1 MKNAKS
7 LVQLLLWLAAAT
19 QAAAGDDLAG
29 APTDDPEGT
38 DVPVAEQD
46 LEADM
51 QNIGPDPIRDPDEI
65 SLDLLNAEFRRV
77 GMLVGDRAYDEAD
90 SVAKRAIEMAIRLK
104 GPRSAEMAK
113 ALTNL
118 AIVQHYT
125 AQYDAAQ
132 QNFQSAIEIIEDNE
146 DRLNSQ
152 LVNPLRGLAASQL
165 EGGRPDLAS
174 STLQRAV
181 HVTHVNDGPHNPGQV
196 ELLDSLT
203 EVNVRMGLHEEA
215 NDLQDT
221 VYALNVRHMANDSM
235 ELIPSLMK
243 RAQWQHRIGFINQ
256 ERSTYRRVIRIYESS
271 FGKAALQLIRPLVLL
286 GKSFSYLD
294 MSGVQAFRETT
305 LTGGE
310 IYFKRAVRIAAEHPD
325 TNWEMQTIATLA
337 LGDHYMHIGNT
348 PRATQTY
355 LGVWDL
361 LSEDEER
368 LDTRQEQLE
377 INVVLKMEPLPQ
389 YIGNARPETAPSSG
403 DPVLQGSISLIYDI
417 SVRGRAS
424 GVKLLEADPPEFLE
438 IQKAAQRELRR
449 RIFRPRF
456 FEAKAATST
465 DQVFVHTFFYRMS
478 DLEALRDDSSASDSD
493 DS

>member
-1 MKNAKS
+1 MKNSKS

-19 QAAAGDDLAG
+19 QAAAGDDLVG
-29 APTDDPEGT
+29 APTDPEGT

-46 LEADM
+46 LEIDM
-51 QNIGPDPIRDPDEI
+51 QDVGPDPIRDPDEVSI
-65 SLDLLNAEFRRV
+65 DLLDAEFRRV
-77 GMLVGDRAYDEAD
+77 GVLVGDRAYDEAD
-90 SVAKRAIEMAIRLK
+90 SVAKRAIEIAIRLK

-196 ELLDSLT
+196 ELLDSLA
-203 EVNVRMGLHEEA
+203 EVNVRMGLREEA
-215 NDLQDT
+215 NDLQDAI
-221 VYALNVRHMANDSM
+221 YALNVRHFANDST

-243 RAQWQHRIGFINQ
+243 RAQWQHRIGYINQ
-256 ERSTYRRVIRIYESS
+256 ERATYRRVIRIYESK
-271 FGKAALQLIRPLVLL
+271 FGKSALQLIEPLMLL

-294 MSGVQAFRETT
+294 MSGEQVFRGDSIS
-305 LTGGE
+305 GGE
-310 IYFKRAVRIAAEHPD
+310 IYLKRAVRIAAENPD
-325 TNWEMQTIATLA
+325 TDWEMQSITTLA
-337 LGDHYMHIGNT
+337 LGDHYMRTGNT
-348 PRATQTY
+348 PRASQTY
-355 LGVWDL
+355 RNVWEL
-361 LSEDEER
+361 LSEDEAR
-368 LDTRQEQLE
+368 LNMRREKLE
-377 INVVLKMEPLPQ
+377 SAVVLKMEPLPQ
-389 YIGNARPETAPSSG
+389 FIGNARPETMPDSV
-403 DPVLQGSISLIYDI
+403 DPVLQGTVSMIYDI
-417 SVRGRAS
+417 SPRGRAS
-424 GVKLLEADPPEFLE
+424 GIKLLEADPPEFME
-438 IQKAAQRELRR
+438 IQKTVQRALRR

-456 FEAKAATST
+456 FEAEAVTST

-478 DLEALRDDSSASDSD
+478 DLDALRDESSASESEGD
-493 DS
+493 

>member
-1 MKNAKS
+1 
-7 LVQLLLWLAAAT
+7 
-19 QAAAGDDLAG
+19 
-29 APTDDPEGT
+29 
-38 DVPVAEQD
+38 
-46 LEADM
+46 
-51 QNIGPDPIRDPDEI
+51 
-65 SLDLLNAEFRRV
+65 
-77 GMLVGDRAYDEAD
+77 
-90 SVAKRAIEMAIRLK
+90 
-104 GPRSAEMAK
+104 MAK

-125 AQYDAAQ
+125 AQYDAAE

-174 STLQRAV
+174 NTLQRAV

-196 ELLDSLT
+196 EILDSLT

-221 VYALNVRHMANDSM
+221 VYALNVRHFANDSI

-243 RAQWQHRIGFINQ
+243 RADWQHRIGFINE
-256 ERSTYRRVIRIYESS
+256 ERATYRRVVRIYEAE
-271 FGKAALQLIRPLVLL
+271 FGKSALQLIRPLVLL

-294 MSGVQAFRETT
+294 MSGEQAYREAT

-325 TNWEMQTIATLA
+325 TNWETQSIAALA
-337 LGDHYMHIGNT
+337 LGDHYMHSGNVQ
-348 PRATQTY
+348 RANQTY
-355 LGVWDL
+355 RSVWEL
-361 LSEDEER
+361 LSEDEAR
-368 LDTRQEQLE
+368 LDTRREQLE
-377 INVVLKMEPLPQ
+377 NNVVLRMVLLPK
-389 YIGNARPETAPSSG
+389 YIGNAHPETAPSSD
-403 DPVLQGSISLIYDI
+403 DPVLQGSLSLTYDI

-424 GVKLLEADPPEFLE
+424 GIKLLEAYPPEFLE
-438 IQKAAQRELRR
+438 IQKTAQRELRR

-456 FEAKAATST
+456 FEAKAVTST
-465 DQVFVHTFFYRMS
+465 DQVFVHTFFYRAS
-478 DLEALRDDSSASDSD
+478 DLEALRDESSASDSEG
-493 DS
+493 S

>member
-1 MKNAKS
+1 MTNSKS
-7 LVQLLLWLAAAT
+7 IAYSLLWLAAAT
-19 QAAAGDDLAG
+19 QAAAGDDLAV
-29 APTDDPEGT
+29 TSTDPEGT

-46 LEADM
+46 LEADL
-51 QNIGPDPIRDPDEI
+51 QNVGPDSIRDSDEI
-65 SLDLLNAEFRRV
+65 SLDLLDAEFKRV
-77 GMLVGDRAYDEAD
+77 GMLVVDRAYDEAD

-125 AQYDAAQ
+125 AQYDAAE

-174 STLQRAV
+174 NTLHRAV
-181 HVTHVNDGPHNPGQV
+181 HVTHVNDGPHNAGQV

-215 NDLQDT
+215 NELQDT
-221 VYALNVRHMANDSM
+221 VYALNVRHIENDSI

-243 RAQWQHRIGFINQ
+243 RAHWQHRIGFINE
-256 ERSTYRRVIRIYESS
+256 ERSTYRRVIRIYEAK

-294 MSGVQAFRETT
+294 MSGEQALREAT
-305 LTGGE
+305 LSGGE

-325 TNWEMQTIATLA
+325 TNWEMQTIAALA

-348 PRATQTY
+348 PRANQTY
-355 LGVWDL
+355 GKVWDL
-361 LSEDEER
+361 LSEDDAR
-368 LDTRQEQLE
+368 LDMRREQLE
-377 INVVLKMEPLPQ
+377 TNVVLKMQPLPK
-389 YIGNARPETAPSSG
+389 YVGNAHPETAPSSG
-403 DPVLQGSISLIYDI
+403 DPVLEGSVSLTYDI
-417 SVRGRAS
+417 SARGRAS

-438 IQKAAQRELRR
+438 IQKTAQRELRR

-456 FEAKAATST
+456 FEAKPVTSA

-478 DLEALRDDSSASDSD
+478 DLEALRDESTASDSEG
-493 DS
+493 S

>member
-1 MKNAKS
+1 MTNSKS
-7 LVQLLLWLAAAT
+7 IAYSLLWLAAAT
-19 QAAAGDDLAG
+19 QAVAGDDPALTSA
-29 APTDDPEGT
+29 DPEGK

-46 LEADM
+46 LDADL
-51 QNIGPDPIRDPDEI
+51 QNVGPDSIRDPDEI
-65 SLDLLNAEFRRV
+65 SLELLDAEFRRV
-77 GMLVGDRAYDEAD
+77 GMLVVDQAYDEAD
-90 SVAKRAIEMAIRLK
+90 SVAKRSIEMAIRLK

-125 AQYDAAQ
+125 AQYDAAE

-181 HVTHVNDGPHNPGQV
+181 HVTHVNDGPHNAGQV

-215 NDLQDT
+215 NDLQDA
-221 VYALNVRHMANDSM
+221 VYALNVRHIENDSI

-243 RAQWQHRIGFINQ
+243 RARWQHRIGFINE
-256 ERSTYRRVIRIYESS
+256 ERATYRRVVRIYEAK
-271 FGKAALQLIRPLVLL
+271 FGKAALQLVRPLVLL

-294 MSGVQAFRETT
+294 MSGQQALREAAF
-305 LTGGE
+305 TGGE

-325 TNWEMQTIATLA
+325 TSWEMQAIAALA

-348 PRATQTY
+348 PRANQTY
-355 LGVWDL
+355 RIVWDL
-361 LSEDEER
+361 LSEDEARFDMRRE
-368 LDTRQEQLE
+368 ELE
-377 INVVLKMEPLPQ
+377 KNVVLKMEPLPS
-389 YIGNARPETAPSSG
+389 YIGNADPEIAPNSG
-403 DPVLQGSISLIYDI
+403 DPVLQGSISLTYDI

-438 IQKAAQRELRR
+438 IQKIAQRELRK

-456 FEAKAATST
+456 LEAKPVTST
-465 DQVFVHTFFYRMS
+465 DQVFIHSFFYRMS
-478 DLEALRDDSSASDSD
+478 DLEALRDDSAVSDSED
-493 DS
+493 P

>member
-1 MKNAKS
+1 M
-7 LVQLLLWLAAAT
+7 LWLAAAT
-19 QAAAGDDLAG
+19 QAVAGDDPAV
-29 APTDDPEGT
+29 TSTDPEGK

-46 LEADM
+46 LEADLH
-51 QNIGPDPIRDPDEI
+51 NVGPDSIRDPDEI
-65 SLDLLNAEFRRV
+65 SLELLDAEFRRV
-77 GMLVGDRAYDEAD
+77 GMLVVDQAYDEAD

-125 AQYDAAQ
+125 AQYDAAE

-165 EGGRPDLAS
+165 EGGRPDRAS
-174 STLQRAV
+174 NTLQRAL

-203 EVNVRMGLHEEA
+203 EVNVRMGLHKEA

-221 VYALNVRHMANDSM
+221 VYALNVRHFADDS
-235 ELIPSLMK
+235 LALVPSLMK
-243 RAQWQHRIGFINQ
+243 RADWQHRIGFINE
-256 ERSTYRRVIRIYESS
+256 ERATYRRVLRIYETE
-271 FGKAALQLIRPLVLL
+271 FGKSALQLIRPLILL
-286 GKSFSYLD
+286 GKSFSYFD
-294 MSGVQAFRETT
+294 MSGEQAFREAAS
-305 LTGGE
+305 TGGE

-325 TNWEMQTIATLA
+325 TTWETQTITALA
-337 LGDHYMHIGNT
+337 LGDHYMRTGNT
-348 PRATQTY
+348 PRASQTY
-355 LGVWDL
+355 RSVWNL
-361 LSEDEER
+361 LSEDEAR
-368 LDTRQEQLE
+368 LDMRREQLE
-377 INVVLKMEPLPQ
+377 KNILLKMQPLPK
-389 YIGNARPETAPSSG
+389 YIGNAHPETAPSND

-438 IQKAAQRELRR
+438 IQKTAQRELRR

-465 DQVFVHTFFYRMS
+465 DQVFVHSFFYRMS
-478 DLEALRDDSSASDSD
+478 DLEALRDDSTVSDSED
-493 DS
+493 P

>member
-1 MKNAKS
+1 MKNPKS
-7 LVQLLLWLAAAT
+7 IAYLLLCLAAAT
-19 QAAAGDDLAG
+19 QAAPDDDLAVKS
-29 APTDDPEGT
+29 PDPEGT

-51 QNIGPDPIRDPDEI
+51 QNVGPDSIRDPYEI
-65 SLDLLNAEFRRV
+65 SLDLLNAEFKRV
-77 GMLVGDRAYDEAD
+77 RMLVADHAYDEAD

-125 AQYDAAQ
+125 AQYDAAG

-152 LVNPLRGLAASQL
+152 LVNPLKGLAASQL

-221 VYALNVRHMANDSM
+221 IYALNIRHIANDSM
-235 ELIPSLMK
+235 ELVPSLMK

-355 LGVWDL
+355 LGIWDL
-361 LSEDEER
+361 LSEDEAR

-377 INVVLKMEPLPQ
+377 KNVVLKMEPLPQ

-456 FEAKAATST
+456 FEAKTATST

-478 DLEALRDDSSASDSD
+478 DLEALRKDSSTSDGEGS
-493 DS
+493 

>member
-1 MKNAKS
+1 MKNPKS
-7 LVQLLLWLAAAT
+7 IAYLLLCLAAAT
-19 QAAAGDDLAG
+19 QAAPDDDLAVKS
-29 APTDDPEGT
+29 PDPEGT

-51 QNIGPDPIRDPDEI
+51 QNVGPDSIRDPDEI
-65 SLDLLNAEFRRV
+65 SLDLLDAEFRRV
-77 GMLVGDRAYDEAD
+77 GMLVVDRAYDEAD

-125 AQYDAAQ
+125 AQYDAAG

-152 LVNPLRGLAASQL
+152 LVNPLKGLAASQL

-174 STLQRAV
+174 STLLRAV

-221 VYALNVRHMANDSM
+221 IYALNIRHFADDSM

-256 ERSTYRRVIRIYESS
+256 ERATYRRVIRIYESN
-271 FGKAALQLIRPLVLL
+271 FGKTALQLIQPLVLL

-325 TNWEMQTIATLA
+325 TNWEMQTTAALA

-361 LSEDEER
+361 LSEDEAR
-368 LDTRQEQLE
+368 LDTRREQLE
-377 INVVLKMEPLPQ
+377 NNVVLKMEPLPQ
-389 YIGNARPETAPSSG
+389 FIGNARPETAPSSE
-403 DPVLQGSISLIYDI
+403 DPVLQGSVSLLYDI

-478 DLEALRDDSSASDSD
+478 DLEALRDDSSVSDGEGS
-493 DS
+493 

>member
-1 MKNAKS
+1 MKNSKPIAYS
-7 LVQLLLWLAAAT
+7 LLWLAAAT
-19 QAAAGDDLAG
+19 QAATGDDPAV
-29 APTDDPEGT
+29 TSTDPEGT

-46 LEADM
+46 LEADL
-51 QNIGPDPIRDPDEI
+51 QNVGPDSIREPEEI
-65 SLDLLNAEFRRV
+65 SLELLDAEFRRV
-77 GMLVGDRAYDEAD
+77 GMLVLDQAYDEAD

-125 AQYDAAQ
+125 EQYDAAE

-152 LVNPLRGLAASQL
+152 LVNPLKGLAASQL

-174 STLQRAV
+174 NTLQRAV
-181 HVTHVNDGPHNPGQV
+181 HVTHVNDGPHNAGQV

-215 NDLQDT
+215 SDLQDT
-221 VYALNVRHMANDSM
+221 VYALNVRHFANDSI

-243 RAQWQHRIGFINQ
+243 RAHWQHRIGFINE
-256 ERSTYRRVIRIYESS
+256 ERATYRRVVRIYEAK
-271 FGKAALQLIRPLVLL
+271 FGKSALQLIRPLVLL

-294 MSGVQAFRETT
+294 MSGEQAFREATF
-305 LTGGE
+305 TGGE

-325 TNWEMQTIATLA
+325 TTWEMQTIAALA

-348 PRATQTY
+348 PRANKTY
-355 LGVWDL
+355 GNVWDL
-361 LSEDEER
+361 LSEDEAR
-368 LDTRQEQLE
+368 LDMRREQLE
-377 INVVLKMEPLPQ
+377 NNVVLRMEPLPD
-389 YIGNARPETAPSSG
+389 YIGNAHPETAPNNG
-403 DPVLQGSISLIYDI
+403 DPVLQGSVSLIYDI
-417 SVRGRAS
+417 SARGRAS
-424 GVKLLEADPPEFLE
+424 GVKLLEADPPEFQE
-438 IQKAAQRELRR
+438 IQKIAQRELRR

-456 FEAKAATST
+456 VEGKPVTSA

-478 DLEALRDDSSASDSD
+478 DLEALRDESSASDSEG
-493 DS
+493 S

>member
-1 MKNAKS
+1 MTNSKS
-7 LVQLLLWLAAAT
+7 IAYSLLWLAAAT
-19 QAAAGDDLAG
+19 QAAAGDDLG
-29 APTDDPEGT
+29 ATSTDPEGS

-46 LEADM
+46 LETDLK
-51 QNIGPDPIRDPDEI
+51 NVGPDSIRDPDEV
-65 SLDLLNAEFRRV
+65 SLELLDAEFRRV
-77 GMLVGDRAYDEAD
+77 GMLVVDQAYDEAD

-125 AQYDAAQ
+125 AQYDAAE
-132 QNFQSAIEIIEDNE
+132 QNFQSAIEIIESNE

-174 STLQRAV
+174 NTLQRAV

-215 NDLQDT
+215 NELQDT
-221 VYALNVRHMANDSM
+221 VYALNVRHLADDSI
-235 ELIPSLMK
+235 ELIPSLMR
-243 RAQWQHRIGFINQ
+243 RAHWQHRIGFINE
-256 ERSTYRRVIRIYESS
+256 ERATYRRVVRIYEAE
-271 FGKAALQLIRPLVLL
+271 FGKSALQLVRPLVQL
-286 GKSFSYLD
+286 GKAFSYLD
-294 MSGVQAFRETT
+294 MSGEQAYREATS
-305 LTGGE
+305 TGGE

-325 TNWEMQTIATLA
+325 TTWEIQTIAALA

-348 PRATQTY
+348 PRANQTY
-355 LGVWDL
+355 RTVWNL
-361 LSEDEER
+361 LSEDEAR
-368 LDTRQEQLE
+368 LDMRREQLE
-377 INVVLKMEPLPQ
+377 NNVVLRMESLPK
-389 YIGNARPETAPSSG
+389 YIGNADPETAPSSG
-403 DPVLQGSISLIYDI
+403 DPVLQGSISLTYDI

-424 GVKLLEADPPEFLE
+424 GIKLLEADPPEFLDV
-438 IQKAAQRELRR
+438 QKTAHRELRR

-456 FEAKAATST
+456 FEAKAVAST

-478 DLEALRDDSSASDSD
+478 DLEVLRDESTVSDSED
-493 DS
+493 P

>member
-1 MKNAKS
+1 MKNPKS
-7 LVQLLLWLAAAT
+7 IAYLLLWLAAAT
-19 QAAAGDDLAG
+19 QAAPDDDLAVKS
-29 APTDDPEGT
+29 PDPEGT

-46 LEADM
+46 LETDM
-51 QNIGPDPIRDPDEI
+51 QNVGPDSIRDPYEI
-65 SLDLLNAEFRRV
+65 SLDLLDAEFRRV
-77 GMLVGDRAYDEAD
+77 GMLIVDRAYDEAD

-125 AQYDAAQ
+125 AQYDAAG

-152 LVNPLRGLAASQL
+152 LVNPLKGLAASQL

-221 VYALNVRHMANDSM
+221 IYALNVRHIANDSI
-235 ELIPSLMK
+235 ELIPSLMR
-243 RAQWQHRIGFINQ
+243 RAQWQHRIGFINE
-256 ERSTYRRVIRIYESS
+256 ERATYRRVIRIYEST
-271 FGKAALQLIRPLVLL
+271 FGKTALQLIRPLVLL

-325 TNWEMQTIATLA
+325 TNWEMQTTAALA

-355 LGVWDL
+355 RNVWEL
-361 LSEDEER
+361 LSEDETR
-368 LDTRQEQLE
+368 LNMRREKLE
-377 INVVLKMEPLPQ
+377 SAVVLKGGGPLPRF
-389 YIGNARPETAPSSG
+389 IGNAHPETAPDNE
-403 DPVLQGSISLIYDI
+403 DPILQGTVSMIYDI
-417 SVRGRAS
+417 SPQGRAS

-465 DQVFVHTFFYRMS
+465 DQVFIHTFFYRMS
-478 DLEALRDDSSASDSD
+478 DLDALRNESSDSD
-493 DS
+493 SEGD

>member
-1 MKNAKS
+1 MTNSKS
-7 LVQLLLWLAAAT
+7 IAYSLLWLATAT
-19 QAAAGDDLAG
+19 QAVAGDDPAV
-29 APTDDPEGT
+29 TSTDPEGK

-46 LEADM
+46 LEADLH
-51 QNIGPDPIRDPDEI
+51 NVGPDPIRDPDEI
-65 SLDLLNAEFRRV
+65 SLELLDAEFRRV
-77 GMLVGDRAYDEAD
+77 GMLVVDQAYDEAD

-104 GPRSAEMAK
+104 GPRSSEMAK

-125 AQYDAAQ
+125 AQYDAAE

-174 STLQRAV
+174 NTLQRAV
-181 HVTHVNDGPHNPGQV
+181 HVTHVNDGPHNAGQV

-215 NDLQDT
+215 NDLQDA
-221 VYALNVRHMANDSM
+221 VYALNVRHFADDSI

-243 RAQWQHRIGFINQ
+243 RARWQHRIGFINE
-256 ERSTYRRVIRIYESS
+256 ERATYRRVVRIYEAK
-271 FGKAALQLIRPLVLL
+271 FGKSALQLIRPLVLL

-294 MSGVQAFRETT
+294 MSGQQAFREST

-310 IYFKRAVRIAAEHPD
+310 IYFKRAVRIASEHPD
-325 TNWEMQTIATLA
+325 TTWEMQVIATLA

-348 PRATQTY
+348 PRANQTY
-355 LGVWDL
+355 GNVWDL
-361 LSEDEER
+361 LSEDEARFEMR
-368 LDTRQEQLE
+368 REELE
-377 INVVLKMEPLPQ
+377 KNVVLKMEPLPQ
-389 YIGNARPETAPSSG
+389 YIGNAHPETAPNSD

-465 DQVFVHTFFYRMS
+465 DQVFVHSFFYRMS
-478 DLEALRDDSSASDSD
+478 DLEALRDDSTVSDSED
-493 DS
+493 P

>member
-1 MKNAKS
+1 MKNPKS
-7 LVQLLLWLAAAT
+7 IAYLLLWLAAAT
-19 QAAAGDDLAG
+19 QAAADDDLAVKS
-29 APTDDPEGT
+29 PDPEGT
-38 DVPVAEQD
+38 DVPLAEQD

-51 QNIGPDPIRDPDEI
+51 QNVGPDSIRDPDEI

-77 GMLVGDRAYDEAD
+77 GILVVDRAYDEAD

-125 AQYDAAQ
+125 AQYDAAG

-152 LVNPLRGLAASQL
+152 LVNPLKGLAASQL

-215 NDLQDT
+215 NDLQDAI
-221 VYALNVRHMANDSM
+221 YALNVRHIANDSM

-243 RAQWQHRIGFINQ
+243 RALWQHRIGFINQ
-256 ERSTYRRVIRIYESS
+256 ERATYRRVIRIYESK
-271 FGKAALQLIRPLVLL
+271 FGKTALQLIRPLVLL

-361 LSEDEER
+361 LSEDEAR

-377 INVVLKMEPLPQ
+377 INVVLKMQPLPQ

>member
-1 MKNAKS
+1 MTNSKS
-7 LVQLLLWLAAAT
+7 IAYSLLWLAAAT
-19 QAAAGDDLAG
+19 QAAAGDDLAV
-29 APTDDPEGT
+29 TSTDPEGT

-46 LEADM
+46 LETDL
-51 QNIGPDPIRDPDEI
+51 QNVGPDSIRDPDEI
-65 SLDLLNAEFRRV
+65 SLDLLDAEFRHV
-77 GMLVGDRAYDEAD
+77 GMLVVDQAYDEAD

-174 STLQRAV
+174 NTLQRAV

-203 EVNVRMGLHEEA
+203 EVNVRMGLDEEA

-221 VYALNVRHMANDSM
+221 VYALNVRHFADDSM
-235 ELIPSLMK
+235 ELVPSLMK
-243 RAQWQHRIGFINQ
+243 RAHWQHRIGFVNE
-256 ERSTYRRVIRIYESS
+256 ERATYRRVVRIYEAE
-271 FGKAALQLIRPLVLL
+271 FGKSALQLIQPLVLL
-286 GKSFSYLD
+286 GKSFFYLD
-294 MSGVQAFRETT
+294 VSGGQAFREATI
-305 LTGGE
+305 TGGE
-310 IYFKRAVRIAAEHPD
+310 IYFKRALRIATEHPD
-325 TNWEMQTIATLA
+325 TTWEIQTLAALA

-348 PRATQTY
+348 PRANQTY
-355 LGVWDL
+355 RSVWDL
-361 LSEDEER
+361 LSEDEAR
-368 LDTRQEQLE
+368 LDMRREQLE
-377 INVVLKMEPLPQ
+377 SNVVLKMEPLPK
-389 YIGNARPETAPSSG
+389 YAGNADPETAPSSG
-403 DPVLQGSISLIYDI
+403 DPVLHGSISLIYDV

-438 IQKAAQRELRR
+438 IQKATQRQLRR

-456 FEAKAATST
+456 FEAEPVTST
-465 DQVFVHTFFYRMS
+465 DQVFIHTFFYRMS
-478 DLEALRDDSSASDSD
+478 DLEALREESSAADSEG
-493 DS
+493 S

>member
-1 MKNAKS
+1 MTNSKS
-7 LVQLLLWLAAAT
+7 IAYSLLWLAAAT
-19 QAAAGDDLAG
+19 QAAAGDDLAV
-29 APTDDPEGT
+29 TETDPEGT

-46 LEADM
+46 LETDL
-51 QNIGPDPIRDPDEI
+51 QNVGPDSIRDPDEI
-65 SLDLLNAEFRRV
+65 SLDLLDAEFRRV
-77 GMLVGDRAYDEAD
+77 GTLVVDQAYDEAD

-174 STLQRAV
+174 NTLQRAV

-221 VYALNVRHMANDSM
+221 VYALNVRHFANDSL

-243 RAQWQHRIGFINQ
+243 RADWQHRIGFINE
-256 ERSTYRRVIRIYESS
+256 ERATYRRVVRIYEAE
-271 FGKAALQLIRPLVLL
+271 FGKSALQLIQPLVLL

-294 MSGVQAFRETT
+294 MSGEQAYREAT

-325 TNWEMQTIATLA
+325 TNWEAQTIAALA
-337 LGDHYMHIGNT
+337 LGDHYMHMGNT
-348 PRATQTY
+348 QRANHTY
-355 LGVWDL
+355 LSVWDL
-361 LSEDEER
+361 LSEDDAR
-368 LDTRQEQLE
+368 LDTRREQLE
-377 INVVLKMEPLPQ
+377 NNVVLRMQMLPKF
-389 YIGNARPETAPSSG
+389 IGNAHREAESSN
-403 DPVLQGSISLIYDI
+403 DDSVLQGSISLTYDI

-424 GVKLLEADPPEFLE
+424 GIKLLEADPPEFLE

-456 FEAKAATST
+456 FEATAVTST
-465 DQVFVHTFFYRMS
+465 DQVFTHIFFYRMS
-478 DLEALRDDSSASDSD
+478 DLEALREESSASDSEG
-493 DS
+493 S

>member
-146 DRLNSQ
+146 DRLNTQ
-152 LVNPLRGLAASQL
+152 LVNPLKGLAASQL

-181 HVTHVNDGPHNPGQV
+181 HVTHVNDGPHNQRQI

-203 EVNVRMGLHEEA
+203 EVSVRMGLHEEA
-215 NDLQDT
+215 NDLQDS
-221 VYALNVRHMANDSM
+221 VYALNARQFANDSIK
-235 ELIPSLMK
+235 LIPSLMK
-243 RAQWQHRIGFINQ
+243 RAHWQHRIGFINQ
-256 ERSTYRRVIRIYESS
+256 ERATYRRVIRIYEAK
-271 FGKAALQLIRPLVLL
+271 FGKSALQLVEPLLLL

-294 MSGVQAFRETT
+294 VSGDQVFREDS
-305 LTGGE
+305 LSSGE
-310 IYFKRAVRIAAEHPD
+310 IYFKRAVRIAAENSD
-325 TNWEMQTIATLA
+325 TGWEMQTITKLA
-337 LGDHYMHIGNT
+337 LGDHYMRTGNT
-348 PRATQTY
+348 PRASQTY
-355 LGVWDL
+355 RSVWEL
-361 LSEDEER
+361 LSEDEAR
-368 LDTRQEQLE
+368 LDMRREQLE
-377 INVVLKMEPLPQ
+377 SAVVLKMLPLPK
-389 YIGNARPETAPSSG
+389 YIGDTDPETAPDNE
-403 DPVLQGSISLIYDI
+403 DPVLQGTVSMIYDI

-438 IQKAAQRELRR
+438 IRKAVQRELRR

-456 FEAKAATST
+456 FEAKAVTST

-478 DLEALRDDSSASDSD
+478 DLDALRDESSASDSEG
-493 DS
+493 S

>member
-1 MKNAKS
+1 MKKS
-7 LVQLLLWLAAAT
+7 KSIAYLLLLLAAAT
-19 QAAAGDDLAG
+19 QAAADDDLAVT
-29 APTDDPEGT
+29 ATDPKGT

-46 LEADM
+46 LEAEM
-51 QNIGPDPIRDPDEI
+51 QEMGPAAVRDPDEI
-65 SLDLLNAEFRRV
+65 SLDLLDAEFRRV
-77 GMLVGDRAYDEAD
+77 GMLVADRAYDEAD
-90 SVAKRAIEMAIRLK
+90 AVAKRAIEMAIRLK

-125 AQYDAAQ
+125 AQYNAAE
-132 QNFQSAIEIIEDNE
+132 QNFQSAIDIIEDNE

-152 LVNPLRGLAASQL
+152 LLNPLKGLAASQL

-215 NDLQDT
+215 NDLQET
-221 VYALNVRHMANDSM
+221 VYALNVRQFESDSV

-243 RAQWQHRIGFINQ
+243 RAQWQHRIGFINE
-256 ERSTYRRVIRIYESS
+256 ERATYRRVIRIYEAN

-294 MSGVQAFRETT
+294 MSGEQAFREATFS
-305 LTGGE
+305 GGE

-325 TNWEMQTIATLA
+325 TNWEMQTVAALA

-355 LGVWDL
+355 LSVWDL
-361 LSEDEER
+361 LSEDEAR
-368 LDTRQEQLE
+368 LDMRREQLE
-377 INVVLKMEPLPQ
+377 GNMVLKMEPLPQ
-389 YIGNARPETAPSSG
+389 YLGNANPEVAPNDG
-403 DPVLQGSISLIYDI
+403 DPVLQGSLSLTYDI
-417 SVRGRAS
+417 SIRGRAS

-438 IQKAAQRELRR
+438 IQKDAQRELRR

-456 FEAKAATST
+456 SEA
-465 DQVFVHTFFYRMS
+465 QVVSSIGQMFTHTFFYRLS
-478 DLEALRDDSSASDSD
+478 DLEALRADSSASESEE
-493 DS
+493 SE